1 MSREKYTTQPTTCLV
16 VFSIACN
23 TAQRRFNV
31 PESKPKKLDVDRP
44 VPKGPLSFA
53 RIPVTASSELRSE
66 MELWLEF
73 RARMNGASWY
83 DTTPPR
89 PIHLGNNR
97 FVHRF
102 GRCRPKALW
111 LSGSIPSDSRF
122 SPRVGAIPHQREG
135 SICVVES
142 VKPPSGLPPGLPTN
156 KHHYDGRRQ
165 YYDVPHRTER

>member
-66 MELWLEF
+66 MELWLEV
-73 RARMNGASWY
+73 RARVNGASWY
-83 DTTPPR
+83 DAAHHALSISGTTV
-89 PIHLGNNR
+89 
-97 FVHRF
+97 FFFYYSF
-102 GRCRPKALW
+102 GRRHPKTLW
-111 LSGSIPSDSRF
+111 LSGSIPSGRGIF
-122 SPRVGAIPHQREG
+122 
-135 SICVVES
+135 
-142 VKPPSGLPPGLPTN
+142 PPSECDPSSMLMKPLRCT
-156 KHHYDGRRQ
+156 KCYASS
-165 YYDVPHRTER
+165 

>member
-66 MELWLEF
+66 MELWLEV
-73 RARMNGASWY
+73 RAGMNGASWY
-83 DTTPPR
+83 DAAHHAISISGATDVSFIFSGGVVQR
-89 PIHLGNNR
+89 P
-97 FVHRF
+97 
-102 GRCRPKALW
+102 
-111 LSGSIPSDSRF
+111 SGSAEVFRAAADFPAEWVRSHINVKEAFALYEVLRLVVNSRPDS
-122 SPRVGAIPHQREG
+122 ST
-135 SICVVES
+135 S
-142 VKPPSGLPPGLPTN
+142 T
-156 KHHYDGRRQ
+156 HYYDRRRQ
-165 YYDVPHRTER
+165 